1 MPGLNSDRPRGRGIG
16 LLQFVRQV
24 PGRGRGQPIVFPQ
37 GRPQV
42 WNNLTEINKPDDKLE
57 EIDR

>member
-1 MPGLNSDRPRGRGIG
+1 MPGLYSDRPRGRGIG

-37 GRPQV
+37 GRRQV
-42 WNNLTEINKPDDKLE
+42 FSDFIKTNKPDDNHE